1 MWNTALDNKK
11 SKTFF
16 YTTQILLIFSINFN
30 RKWWLVLIACILDV
44 EANFLLVLSQRFTSV
59 LSWQLLACSGVG
71 AALVG
76 GAWRGQRLGVAHV
89 AGATLGLMAV
99 VCVVWADVEGAP
111 TDGKIY

>member
-1 MWNTALDNKK
+1 M
-11 SKTFF
+11 
-16 YTTQILLIFSINFN
+16 
-30 RKWWLVLIACILDV
+30 
-44 EANFLLVLSQRFTSV
+44 
-59 LSWQLLACSGVG
+59 LACSGVG

-111 TDGKIY
+111 TDGNGLF